1 MATIYEVS
9 ELAGVS
15 LATVSRVMNNNGK
28 VSQKTRDKVL
38 DAMSKL
44 GYRPNSSAQSL
55 ASNRTNS
62 VGVLIP
68 ELKGPFFGQLM
79 AGVEEQLRKA
89 NKHVIITAGHSE
101 EHSEKDGIEF
111 LLSRNCDAI
120 IVHVEAVSDD
130 YLIELSRGTVPIV
143 IINRYVEAIA
153 DKCIYLDNKI
163 GGYLAAKTLLGKG
176 HKNIAY
182 ISGPKWKEDS
192 NERIF
197 GHKAALEEA
206 GIEFDEDLLYVG
218 SYVHESGSIG
228 LTELLHK
235 NKKFTALV
243 CSNDEMA
250 SGAMSTARKLGYDL
264 PNDLSVIG
272 FDNIIYSSYLFPT
285 LTTINYPVMTMAKM
299 AVDMVLRDVYEH
311 HKLKISNVFSP
322 KLVER
327 NSVASIK

>member
-28 VSQKTRDKVL
+28 VSQKTKDKVL
-38 DAMSKL
+38 SAMEQL
-44 GYRPNSSAQSL
+44 GYRPNSMAQSL

-68 ELKGPFFGQLM
+68 ELKGPFFGHLM
-79 AGVEEQLRKA
+79 AGVEEQLRTA

-101 EHSEKDGIEF
+101 EFSEKDGIEF

-120 IVHVEAVSDD
+120 IAHVEAVSDE
-130 YLIELSRGTVPIV
+130 YLIELCKGNVPIV
-143 IINRYVEAIA
+143 IINRYIEEIA

-163 GGYLAAKTLLGKG
+163 GGYLAAKALIGKG
-176 HKNIAY
+176 HKQIAY
-182 ISGPKWKEDS
+182 ISGPKTKEDS
-192 NERIF
+192 NERLF

-206 GIEFDEDLLYVG
+206 GIEFDEDLLYEGNYIHEGG
-218 SYVHESGSIG
+218 SLG
-228 LTELLHK
+228 LTELLHRG
-235 NKKFTALV
+235 KKFTALV

-250 SGAMSTARKLGYDL
+250 SGAMSTARKLGFDL
-264 PNDLSVIG
+264 PRDLSVIG
-272 FDNIIYSSYLFPT
+272 FDNIVYSSYLFPT
-285 LTTINYPVMTMAKM
+285 LTTINYPVLPMAKM
-299 AVDMVLRDVYEH
+299 AVDMILQDVYEH
-311 HKLKISNVFSP
+311 GHITVTNTFSP

-327 NSVASIK
+327 NSVIDVR